1 MTEINNGLQDQPVVD
16 ILMATY
22 NGEKYLAE
30 QVRSIQAQDY
40 TNWRLFIRDDGS
52 RDGTADVIRQLCDD
66 KRVHAVF
73 DDQGNLGV
81 VKNFEKLLTISDA
94 PYTAFSDQDDIW
106 MPHKLSEL
114 VQVMTETEKGNPG
127 LPVLV
132 HADSSVTDSELKVVN
147 ERFIGARGNRR
158 ELPYLLFNSVVQGST
173 AMINRE
179 LRLMGLPIGDV
190 YIHDRYLHMI
200 CEVFG
205 KRVYIDKSSMLYRQH
220 NDNVLGSGLY
230 TKRNSLLTKIRK
242 TFTGDYVLV
251 DQRDR
256 GLMEQFYKRFKER
269 MPLSSRRI
277 FEDYFAVTDD
287 TTPGKLKKIMLLLK
301 HRFAKPDLFI
311 QLLFYRQKK
320 GGKA

>member
-1 MTEINNGLQDQPVVD
+1 MKATEILSNIQNRWHNVYWFSRMLINNDKYIAVGKEPKLLSTLASSLRLLAKESKGKDTLSLQKQTLRNIIEDRYKK
-16 ILMATY
+16 T
-22 NGEKYLAE
+22 
-30 QVRSIQAQDY
+30 
-40 TNWRLFIRDDGS
+40 TS
-52 RDGTADVIRQLCDD
+52 RDN
-66 KRVHAVF
+66 RVQRML
-73 DDQGNLGV
+73 D
-81 VKNFEKLLTISDA
+81 
-94 PYTAFSDQDDIW
+94 
-106 MPHKLSEL
+106 EL
-114 VQVMTETEKGNPG
+114 DEE
-127 LPVLV
+127 
-132 HADSSVTDSELKVVN
+132 
-147 ERFIGARGNRR
+147 I
-158 ELPYLLFNSVVQGST
+158 
-173 AMINRE
+173 

-220 NDNVLGSGLY
+220 NANVLGSGLY

-269 MPLSSRRI
+269 MPLSSRQI

-287 TTPGKLKKIMLLLK
+287 TTPGKLKKILLLLK